1 MTEPT
6 TLLGHTSRPL
16 AHLPDNINEGV
27 DTLWRYMDYWKYEK
41 LIETRSLYLA
51 KSAEQQDPW
60 EGRYVD
66 LQVPPRNA
74 NVARTMGWLLRWTRE
89 RLLMSCWSEVERENR
104 RMWDEYTDSTHSVLI
119 RTTAHRLI
127 NSLTYARYIAL
138 HRIQYSDKP
147 YLEACEPGISEIT
160 RTSLLYKT
168 DSFSWEREVRLLA
181 EPDIRISKVTS
192 NIKVS
197 WDPSVHGD
205 PKQLHVEPRILID
218 QVRTHPDS
226 DQSLRDRL
234 QALHADHGLTVP
246 VRPSVLER
254 DHTRVKAIG

>member
-1 MTEPT
+1 
-6 TLLGHTSRPL
+6 
-16 AHLPDNINEGV
+16 
-27 DTLWRYMDYWKYEK
+27 
-41 LIETRSLYLA
+41 
-51 KSAEQQDPW
+51 
-60 EGRYVD
+60 
-66 LQVPPRNA
+66 
-74 NVARTMGWLLRWTRE
+74 
-89 RLLMSCWSEVERENR
+89 MSCWSEVERENR

-119 RTTAHRLI
+119 RTTAHRLV

-192 NIKVS
+192 NSKVS

-254 DHTRVKAIG
+254 DHTPQLAMPSPPHQHGGVEPVARDRVLHKPDGQSGASPRGGVIPT